1 MKNRI
6 KILSVAV
13 LFTAL
18 ALAACGL
25 GNYARNKE
33 AYTDYN
39 SEAGYRSGAAAKA
52 VVEETAAAS
61 YDSYEA
67 GAVGMAENNAPAEVN
82 YAGSGDYKQKLI
94 KTVDLNVATKEYDK
108 STTELNNYIKKNN
121 SYVEYS
127 NTYNPQGS
135 NSYQGDTRSAS
146 YTIRVPQESLDA
158 LVIDLETLGT
168 VTSKTENVQDIS
180 LEYSDIEAHKKALQI
195 EEESL
200 LNLLAKAE
208 SMDAIIALQS
218 RLSEIRY
225 EKESYESS
233 LRLYD
238 NQVQY
243 STVSLYLTEVKEYD
257 TLSENSYWG
266 KFQKSFASSMAGAG
280 YFFGEV
286 FIIIFASLPYIL
298 PIALVVAIICFIII
312 KISNKNKAKLIKG
325 KKAGIKD
332 KTKEAEEN
340 KEFKATESAEQEVKT
355 EKKEE
360 QIE

>member
-39 SEAGYRSGAAAKA
+39 SEAGYRSGAVAKTA
-52 VVEETAAAS
+52 VEETAAVG

-67 GAVGMAENNAPAEVN
+67 GAADMAQNNSPAEVN
-82 YAGSGDYKQKLI
+82 HAGSGEYKQKLI

-108 STTELNNYIKKNN
+108 STTELTNYIKKNN

-135 NSYQGDTRSAS
+135 NSYQANTRSAS
-146 YTIRVPQESLDA
+146 YTIRVPQESLEA
-158 LVIDLETLGT
+158 LVVDLETLGT

-180 LEYSDIEAHKKALQI
+180 LEYSDIESHKKALQA

-208 SMDAIIALQS
+208 SVDAIIALQS

-233 LRLYD
+233 LRMYD

-243 STVSLYLTEVKEYD
+243 STVSLSLVEVKEYD
-257 TLSENSYWG
+257 TISEDSYWG

-298 PIALVVAIICFIII
+298 PIALIIAIICFIII
-312 KISNKNKAKLIKG
+312 KISNKNKAKLTKG
-325 KKAGIKD
+325 KKTEAKD
-332 KTKEAEEN
+332 KTKEIN
-340 KEFKATESAEQEVKT
+340 STESKDKEVEI
-355 EKKEE
+355 EKEDK
-360 QIE
+360 

>member
-39 SEAGYRSGAAAKA
+39 SEAGYKSGAAAKV

-61 YDSYEA
+61 YDSHEA
-67 GAVGMAENNAPAEVN
+67 GAADMAGNNAPTEVN

-208 SMDAIIALQS
+208 SMDAVIALQS

-286 FIIIFASLPYIL
+286 FIIIFASLPYII

-312 KISNKNKAKLIKG
+312 KISNKNKSKLIKV
-325 KKAGIKD
+325 KKTGIKD
-332 KTKEAEEN
+332 KTKETEEN
-340 KEFKATESAEQEVKT
+340 KEIKATESAEQEVKT
-355 EKKEE
+355 EKEE
-360 QIE
+360 KLK

>member
-1 MKNRI
+1 M
-6 KILSVAV
+6 
-13 LFTAL
+13 
-18 ALAACGL
+18 
-25 GNYARNKE
+25 
-33 AYTDYN
+33 
-39 SEAGYRSGAAAKA
+39 
-52 VVEETAAAS
+52 
-61 YDSYEA
+61 
-67 GAVGMAENNAPAEVN
+67 
-82 YAGSGDYKQKLI
+82 
-94 KTVDLNVATKEYDK
+94 
-108 STTELNNYIKKNN
+108 
-121 SYVEYS
+121 
-127 NTYNPQGS
+127 
-135 NSYQGDTRSAS
+135 
-146 YTIRVPQESLDA
+146 
-158 LVIDLETLGT
+158 ETLGT
-168 VTSKTENVQDIS
+168 VTSKTENVRDIS
-180 LEYSDIEAHKKALQI
+180 LEYSDIESHKKALQI

-286 FIIIFASLPYIL
+286 FIIIFASLPYII

-312 KISNKNKAKLIKG
+312 KISNKNKSKLIKV
-325 KKAGIKD
+325 KKTEAKD
-332 KTKEAEEN
+332 KTKEIN
-340 KEFKATESAEQEVKT
+340 STESKDKEVEI
-355 EKKEE
+355 EKEDK
-360 QIE
+360 

>member
-13 LFTAL
+13 LFTVL
-18 ALAACGL
+18 ALAACGF

-33 AYTDYN
+33 AYIDYN
-39 SEAGYRSGAAAKA
+39 SEAGYKSGAAAKA

-61 YDSYEA
+61 YDSHEVGVADMA
-67 GAVGMAENNAPAEVN
+67 GNNAPTEVN

-158 LVIDLETLGT
+158 LVTDLETLGT

-286 FIIIFASLPYIL
+286 FIIIFASLPYII

-312 KISNKNKAKLIKG
+312 KISNKNKAKLIKV
-325 KKAGIKD
+325 KKTGIKD
-332 KTKEAEEN
+332 KTKETEEN
-340 KEFKATESAEQEVKT
+340 KEIKATEPAEQEVKT
-355 EKKEE
+355 DKEE
-360 QIE
+360 KLK

>member
-1 MKNRI
+1 
-6 KILSVAV
+6 
-13 LFTAL
+13 
-18 ALAACGL
+18 
-25 GNYARNKE
+25 
-33 AYTDYN
+33 
-39 SEAGYRSGAAAKA
+39 
-52 VVEETAAAS
+52 VEETAAAS
-61 YDSYEA
+61 YDSHEV
-67 GAVGMAENNAPAEVN
+67 GAADGAQNNAPAEVN

-158 LVIDLETLGT
+158 LVTDLETLGT

-180 LEYSDIEAHKKALQI
+180 LEYSDIESHKKALQI

-257 TLSENSYWG
+257 TLSENSYW
-266 KFQKSFASSMAGAG
+266 
-280 YFFGEV
+280 V
-286 FIIIFASLPYIL
+286 R
-298 PIALVVAIICFIII
+298 
-312 KISNKNKAKLIKG
+312 
-325 KKAGIKD
+325 
-332 KTKEAEEN
+332 
-340 KEFKATESAEQEVKT
+340 
-355 EKKEE
+355 
-360 QIE
+360 

>member
-13 LFTAL
+13 LFTVL

-25 GNYARNKE
+25 GNYARNKL
-33 AYTDYN
+33 AYIYYN
-39 SEAGYRSGAAAKA
+39 SGAGFCSGSSAKF
-52 VVEETAAAS
+52 VLEETAAAS
-61 YDSYEA
+61 YDSHEV
-67 GAVGMAENNAPAEVN
+67 GAADVAQNNAPAEVN

-158 LVIDLETLGT
+158 LVTDLETLGT

-298 PIALVVAIICFIII
+298 PIALIIAIICFIII
-312 KISNKNKAKLIKG
+312 KISNKNKAKLTKG
-325 KKAGIKD
+325 KKTEAKD
-332 KTKEAEEN
+332 KTKEIN
-340 KEFKATESAEQEVKT
+340 STESKDKEVEI
-355 EKKEE
+355 EKEDK
-360 QIE
+360 

>member
-13 LFTAL
+13 LFTVL

-33 AYTDYN
+33 AYIDYN
-39 SEAGYRSGAAAKA
+39 SEAGYKSGAAAKV

-61 YDSYEA
+61 YDSHEA
-67 GAVGMAENNAPAEVN
+67 GAADMAGNNAPAEVN

-158 LVIDLETLGT
+158 LVVDLETLGT

-286 FIIIFASLPYIL
+286 FIIIFASLPYII

-312 KISNKNKAKLIKG
+312 KISNKNKSKLIKV
-325 KKAGIKD
+325 KKTGIKD
-332 KTKEAEEN
+332 KTKETEEI
-340 KEFKATESAEQEVKT
+340 KEIKATESAEQEVKT
-355 EKKEE
+355 EKEE
-360 QIE
+360 KLK